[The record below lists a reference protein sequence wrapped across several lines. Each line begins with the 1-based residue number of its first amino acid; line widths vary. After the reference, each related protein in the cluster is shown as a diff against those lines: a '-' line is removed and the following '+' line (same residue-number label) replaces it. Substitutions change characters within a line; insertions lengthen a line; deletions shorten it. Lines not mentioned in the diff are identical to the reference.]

1 MYSMSTIKI
10 FAAGCLALLILSGSA
25 SASLG
30 VISLEELTCKAEL
43 IVHGSVASVEHVV
56 AERETSMGK
65 LSISTAVVHID
76 PDRIL
81 KGAASKPIVVKAVE
95 NMEDPFP
102 DTKRGGFKF
111 LRFRTDSGEVRREGW
126 SSNSR
131 AGPGRAVHGK
141 GGRTDP
147 HPRHRLS
154 TVFQYR
160 YSKQDQSEYHVC
172 RSARGE

>member
-95 NMEDPFP
+95 NMEDSP
-102 DTKRGGFKF
+102 
-111 LRFRTDSGEVRREGW
+111 RFRQGQEIFLFLIRNEEDSSFSVFGLTQGKFDVKDGAVIREQVPVAQFTEKVEERIRIQDTD
-126 SSNSR
+126 
-131 AGPGRAVHGK
+131 
-141 GGRTDP
+141 
-147 HPRHRLS
+147 
-154 TVFQYR
+154 
-160 YSKQDQSEYHVC
+160 
-172 RSARGE
+172 